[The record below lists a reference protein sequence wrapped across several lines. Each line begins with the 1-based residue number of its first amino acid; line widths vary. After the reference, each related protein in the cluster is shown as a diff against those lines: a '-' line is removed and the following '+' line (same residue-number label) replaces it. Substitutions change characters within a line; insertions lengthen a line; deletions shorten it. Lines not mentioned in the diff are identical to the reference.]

1 MHIEIGKLRTE
12 MQVEFGKMREDMQKN
27 RNDDDEMDGR
37 GTDQYVS
44 CFSGLLYFVTNSV
57 KAAAH
62 EQSAGVPPS
71 VSAPAPSAPA
81 QNRTR

>member
-1 MHIEIGKLRTE
+1 MHDEIGKLRTEMHIEIGKLRTE

-62 EQSAGVPPS
+62 EQSVAFLLP
-71 VSAPAPSAPA
+71 
-81 QNRTR
+81 